1 MVLHVLT
8 DTELTCQETIAQ
20 ENWLMGRQDGEKCKP
35 RASQERNYSLGYE
48 DGLNQWLEERDRQI
62 AKLPDSIGA
71 SYEAGAGDVRL
82 RAADPW
88 SDCDW
93 LYGADYDN
101 E

>member
-8 DTELTCQETIAQ
+8 ETELTHQETIAQ
-20 ENWLMGRQDGEKCKP
+20 ADWLRGRQDGEKCKP
-35 RASQERNYSLGYE
+35 RASQDQNYFLGYE
-48 DGLNQWLEERDRQI
+48 EGLTAWMDECDRQI
-62 AKLPDSIGA
+62 AKLPGGVGA
-71 SYEAGAGDVRL
+71 PYEAGAGDVRL

-93 LYGADYDN
+93 LYEADYDN